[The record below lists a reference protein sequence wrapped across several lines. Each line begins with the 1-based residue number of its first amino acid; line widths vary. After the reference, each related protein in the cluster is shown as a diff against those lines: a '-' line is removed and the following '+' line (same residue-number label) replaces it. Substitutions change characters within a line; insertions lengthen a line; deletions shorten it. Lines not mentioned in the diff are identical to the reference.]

1 MARYAGGMSEKVT
14 AAVDVR
20 DVARAAVRE
29 HVAQA
34 AIDLFAERGFDAVT
48 VEEIAASVG
57 ISARSFHR
65 YFPSKEDSVI
75 GEIRAGGV
83 SVRDAFAAR
92 SSEELVW
99 TSLEASFTALLDP
112 SGDLGEPWK
121 RRLRVMQS
129 TDSLRARHLEKHVLW
144 SDLLM
149 PLVEER
155 LAPVEDAPLRAR
167 ALVQSAL
174 SCFEVALYAWAGD
187 DETRS
192 PQALLALAFQQP
204 GHA

>member
-1 MARYAGGMSEKVT
+1 MSENAT
-14 AAVDVR
+14 ADIGLR
-20 DVARAAVRE
+20 GVARAAVRE

-75 GEIRAGGV
+75 GEVRAGGE
-83 SVRDAFAAR
+83 SVRAAFAAR
-92 SSEELVW
+92 PSDEPVW
-99 TSLEASFTALLDP
+99 ASLQGAFTALLD
-112 SGDLGEPWK
+112 SSDNAGEPWK

-129 TDSLRARHLEKHVLW
+129 TDSLRARHLEKHLLW
-144 SDLLM
+144 ADLLM

-155 LAPVEDAPLRAR
+155 LTSFEDAPLRAR

-174 SCFEVALYAWAGD
+174 SCFEVALYAWAD
-187 DETRS
+187 AEETRS
-192 PQALLALAFQQP
+192 PQALLALAFEQP
-204 GHA
+204 GRT